1 MILTIPYEYE
11 QSYLPTK
18 RHRNPRFMRVKDEM
32 QIEIEEPK
40 AEDFPVAFIVHEYQ
54 HRHPNMKTYED
65 YHESDGKF
73 ELYAE
78 EIRTDRK
85 RLYKKRYVRH
95 GAAIGAPVTDPQSIV
110 QNCMPRWSPLP
121 LHPSDFTE
129 KSVKIENNKRQI
141 RTDRRNSAKNLKYFD
156 GCFWEVCEEP
166 RYVVQTFGL
175 GHNHGG
181 TSLFITEYYNSN
193 IGKDR
198 YFNAM
203 QRAEAIAYG
212 KNVAMRRGDTK
223 DVDRIGQREWID
235 VMMPE
240 MVNVNPNR
248 QHGNGDAFQNDM
260 ENLIEHSDGA
270 FEAGLLCML
279 RAMR

>member
-1 MILTIPYEYE
+1 M
-11 QSYLPTK
+11 
-18 RHRNPRFMRVKDEM
+18 
-32 QIEIEEPK
+32 
-40 AEDFPVAFIVHEYQ
+40 
-54 HRHPNMKTYED
+54 
-65 YHESDGKF
+65 
-73 ELYAE
+73 
-78 EIRTDRK
+78 
-85 RLYKKRYVRH
+85 
-95 GAAIGAPVTDPQSIV
+95 
-110 QNCMPRWSPLP
+110 
-121 LHPSDFTE
+121 
-129 KSVKIENNKRQI
+129 
-141 RTDRRNSAKNLKYFD
+141 
-156 GCFWEVCEEP
+156 CEEP

-181 TSLFITEYYNSN
+181 TSLFIAEYYNSN

-203 QRAEAIAYG
+203 QREEAIAYG
-212 KNVAMRRGDTK
+212 KYVAMRRGDTR

-240 MVNVNPNR
+240 MVKVNPNR

-260 ENLIEHSDGA
+260 ENLIEHSDSA